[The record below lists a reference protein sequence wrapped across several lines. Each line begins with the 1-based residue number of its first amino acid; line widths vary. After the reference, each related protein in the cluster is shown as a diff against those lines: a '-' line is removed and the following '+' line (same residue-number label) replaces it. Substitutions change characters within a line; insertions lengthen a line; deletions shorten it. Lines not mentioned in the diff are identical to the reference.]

1 MTPRAIATAVLSG
14 ALALTTLTAC
24 GSASTPAASPGGGAS
39 VATTTGVAVTDPWVV
54 VPPTPDTTAA
64 FGTLHNNGSTEV
76 RLVGVDTDVAAMVQV
91 HETITE
97 GNVAHMQEVAGGL
110 AIPAGGTVQLKPGG
124 YHVMLMQLT
133 RPVAEGDS
141 VDLTFRFSD
150 GSTVKVTAP
159 VRARAGMATSSGASA
174 TASSTSSMG

>member
-1 MTPRAIATAVLSG
+1 MTPRAVAIAAAVG
-14 ALALTTLTAC
+14 ALALTALTAC
-24 GSASTPAASPGGGAS
+24 GSASTPAASPGGGSSMA
-39 VATTTGVAVTDPWVV
+39 ATTGVAVTDPWVV

-76 RLVGVDTDVAAMVQV
+76 CLVGVDTDVAAMVQV
-91 HETITE
+91 HETVTE
-97 GNVAHMQEVAGGL
+97 GNVAHMQEVAGGM

-150 GSTVKVTAP
+150 GSAVTVTAP
-159 VRARAGMATSSGASA
+159 VRARAGMATSGGASA
-174 TASSTSSMG
+174 TTSSMSSMG

>member
-1 MTPRAIATAVLSG
+1 VTPRTVASAVLAA
-14 ALALTTLTAC
+14 ALAVTTLTTLTTLAAC
-24 GSASTPAASPGGGAS
+24 GSASTPAGSPGGGAS
-39 VATTTGVAVTDPWVV
+39 VAATTVTEPWVV

-64 FGTLHNNGSTEV
+64 FGTLHNTSAAEV

-91 HETITE
+91 HETVTE

-150 GSTVKVTAP
+150 GSAVTVTAP
-159 VRARAGMATSSGASA
+159 VRARAGMATSSGSA
-174 TASSTSSMG
+174 NSMG

>member
-1 MTPRAIATAVLSG
+1 VTPRTIAIAVAVG
-14 ALALTTLTAC
+14 ALAVTALTAC

-39 VATTTGVAVTDPWVV
+39 VAATTGVEVTDPWVV

-91 HETITE
+91 HETVTE

-133 RPVAEGDS
+133 RTVAEGDS
-141 VDLTFRFSD
+141 VDLTFTFSD
-150 GSTVKVTAP
+150 GSAVKVTAP
-159 VRARAGMATSSGASA
+159 VRARAGMATSSG
-174 TASSTSSMG
+174 TASSMASMG

>member
-1 MTPRAIATAVLSG
+1 MTPRTSATAVLAG
-14 ALALTTLTAC
+14 ALALITLTAC
-24 GSASTPAASPGGGAS
+24 GSASTPAASPGGEAS
-39 VATTTGVAVTDPWVV
+39 VAATAGVSVTDPWVV

-64 FGTLHNNGSTEV
+64 FGTLRNNGSAEV

-91 HETITE
+91 HETVTQ

-133 RPVAEGDS
+133 RPVKEGDQ
-141 VDLTFRFSD
+141 VRLTFKFSD
-150 GSTVKVTAP
+150 GSSVGVTAP
-159 VRARAGMATSSGASA
+159 VRARAGMASSS
-174 TASSTSSMG
+174 ASSSSVG

>member
-1 MTPRAIATAVLSG
+1 MTPRAIAIAAAAG
-14 ALALTTLTAC
+14 ALALTALTAC
-24 GSASTPAASPGGGAS
+24 GSASTPAASPGGGSSMA
-39 VATTTGVAVTDPWVV
+39 ATTGVAVTDPWVV

-76 RLVGVDTDVAAMVQV
+76 HLVGVDTDVAAMVQV
-91 HETITE
+91 HETVTE

-133 RPVAEGDS
+133 RPVKEGDQ
-141 VDLTFRFSD
+141 VQLTFTFSD
-150 GSTVKVTAP
+150 GSSVAVTAP
-159 VRARAGMATSSGASA
+159 VRARAGMASSS
-174 TASSTSSMG
+174 ASSASMG